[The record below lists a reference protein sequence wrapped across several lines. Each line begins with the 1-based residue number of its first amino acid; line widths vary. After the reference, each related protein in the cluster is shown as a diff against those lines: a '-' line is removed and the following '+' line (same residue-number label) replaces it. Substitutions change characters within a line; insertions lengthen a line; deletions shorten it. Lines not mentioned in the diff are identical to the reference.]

1 MKARSALAVCVV
13 SSAVLASPAA
23 RADVVQIASHGPGS
37 TEGLGA
43 FEGTLE
49 YTAQTPTAGVLTVSL
64 TNTSP
69 AENGGLITGFV
80 LRFGAGDAGASAT
93 LDSATHPFVDLG
105 AGSAP
110 PFGAFDAGAALGG
123 SWTGGGSPNGG
134 IAVGATGV
142 FTFDVLAADAASLS
156 AGSFVTQGEPYG
168 MVVRLRGFEDG
179 GSDKVPGVLVP
190 GPGAAGVIGAGVVVA
205 GARRRRRTGGA

>member
-1 MKARSALAVCVV
+1 MKARSTVAACVV
-13 SSAVLASPAA
+13 SSAMLAPSVA

-49 YTAQTPTAGVLTVSL
+49 YIAQTATTGVLTVSL

-69 AENGGLITGFV
+69 AENGGRITGFV
-80 LRFGAGDAGASAT
+80 LRIDSVDTGASAT
-93 LDSATHPFVDLG
+93 LDSATHAFVDLG
-105 AGSAP
+105 TGSAS

-123 SWTGGGSPNGG
+123 SWNGGGNPNGG

-142 FTFDVLAADAASLS
+142 FTFDIFASDAASLT
-156 AGSFVTQGEPYG
+156 AGSFISEGEPYA
-168 MVVRLRGFEDG
+168 MVVRLRGFADG
-179 GSDKVPGVLVP
+179 GSDKVPAVLVP
-190 GPGAAGVIGAGVVVA
+190 GPAAAAVIGAGVVLA
-205 GARRRRRTGGA
+205 GARRRRG